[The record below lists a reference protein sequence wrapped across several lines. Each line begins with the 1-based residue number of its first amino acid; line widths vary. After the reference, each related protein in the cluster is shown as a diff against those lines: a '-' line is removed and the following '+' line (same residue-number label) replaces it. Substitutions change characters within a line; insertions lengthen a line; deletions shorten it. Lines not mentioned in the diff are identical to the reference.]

1 MLYCE
6 SCSYLY
12 EGEACPLCGSRKGRE
27 PRGEDPCFLV
37 EKGQIESDMLVDI
50 LKQNGIP
57 SLVKGR
63 SGAGLAMYT
72 GLLLEN
78 YRVYVPFALI
88 EEARDLADAM
98 FNGEVIEEMDD
109 LQDETET
116 EEESEEESDEES
128 GVDP

>member
-1 MLYCE
+1 
-6 SCSYLY
+6 
-12 EGEACPLCGSRKGRE
+12 
-27 PRGEDPCFLV
+27 
-37 EKGQIESDMLVDI
+37 
-50 LKQNGIP
+50 
-57 SLVKGR
+57 
-63 SGAGLAMYT
+63 MYT